1 MENKEQIKGA
11 IESGKAVLG
20 LEFGSTRIKA
30 VLIDEEHHPIASG
43 DHEWENRL
51 DNGIWTYTLADIW
64 TGLRDSYE
72 KMAKDVKEKYDVV
85 LTDIGAIGFSAMM
98 HGYMAFDRDGELL
111 VPFRTWR
118 NSTTGQ
124 SAKALTEFFQYNIPE
139 RWSIAHLYQAI
150 LNEEEHVKDIAYI
163 TTLAGYIHWQLTGEK
178 VLGVGDASGMFPI
191 DPETKDY
198 DQKKIDQFD
207 ELIAEKGYG
216 WKLREILPK
225 VLVAGEK
232 AGNLTEEGAKLLDVN
247 GNLKAGIPL
256 CPPEGDAGT
265 GMAATNS
272 VAKRTG
278 NVSAGTSVFAMVVL
292 ERELKKVYPEIDL
305 VTTPDG
311 SLVGMVHA
319 NNCTSDLNAWVGL
332 FREFAENFGIE
343 VDMNRLFGT
352 LYNKALEGDADCGG
366 LLSYGYLSGENITGV
381 TEGRPMFVRSPES
394 KFNLANFMKSHLF
407 TALGALKVG
416 MDILLK
422 EEGVEIDSILG
433 HGGLFKTKGV
443 GQGILAAAINTPVSV
458 METAGEGG
466 PWGMALLASYMIH
479 KEEGEALGDY
489 LTKKVFAGAE
499 GVSMEPDPKDVEGFE
514 VFIERYKKG
523 IAIEPVSYTHLTLP
537 TN

>member
-1 MENKEQIKGA
+1 MSNIKET

-30 VLIDEEHHPIASG
+30 VLVDETHTPIASG

-51 DNGIWTYTLADIW
+51 ENGIWTYSLDDIW
-64 TGLRDSYE
+64 NGLRDSYR
-72 KMAKDVKEKYDVV
+72 KLAADVEAKYDTK
-85 LTDIGAIGFSAMM
+85 LKKIGAIGFSAMM
-98 HGYMAFDRDGELL
+98 HGYMAFDKEGKLL

-118 NSTTGQ
+118 NGITGQ
-124 SAKALTEFFQYNIPE
+124 AAESLTELFQYNIPQ

-150 LNEEEHVKDIAYI
+150 LNAEEHVKDVAFF
-163 TTLAGYIHWQLTGEK
+163 TTLAGYIHWQLTGQK

-191 DPETKDY
+191 NPETKD
-198 DQKKIDQFD
+198 FD
-207 ELIAEKGYG
+207 AGMVEKFDALVAEKGFP
-216 WKLREILPK
+216 WKLKEILPK
-225 VLVAGEK
+225 VLVAGED
-232 AGNLTEEGAKLLDVN
+232 AGKLTEEGARLLDES
-247 GNLKAGIPL
+247 GTLEAGVPI

-272 VAKRTG
+272 VRKRTG
-278 NVSAGTSVFAMVVL
+278 NVSAGTSVFAMIVL

-332 FREFAENFGIE
+332 FREFAESFGIE
-343 VDMNRLFGT
+343 VDMNKLFGT

-381 TEGRPMFVRSPES
+381 EEGRPLFVRSPES
-394 KFNLANFMKSHLF
+394 KFNLANFMRVHLF

-422 EEGVEIDSILG
+422 EEKVEIDEILG

-443 GQGILAAAINTPVSV
+443 GQGFLAAAIDTPVSV

-466 PWGMALLASYMIH
+466 PWGMALLASYMLN
-479 KEEGEALGDY
+479 KEEKEMLADY
-489 LTKKVFAGAE
+489 LSDKVFAGNK
-499 GVSMEPDPKDVEGFE
+499 GTKMEPKKEDVEGFE
-514 VFIERYKKG
+514 TFAPRYVKG
-523 IAIEPVSYTHLTLP
+523 VAIEKAALENLI
-537 TN
+537 

>member
-1 MENKEQIKGA
+1 MSNIRET

-30 VLIDEEHHPIASG
+30 VLIDEAHTPIASG

-51 DNGIWTYTLADIW
+51 ENGIWTYSLEDVW
-64 TGLRDSYE
+64 NGLRDSY
-72 KMAKDVKEKYDVV
+72 KNLAKDVEEKYGTK
-85 LTDIGAIGFSAMM
+85 LKKIGAIGFSAMM
-98 HGYMAFDRDGELL
+98 HGYMAFDKEDKLL

-118 NSTTGQ
+118 NGITGQ
-124 SAKALTEFFQYNIPE
+124 AAEALTELFQYNIPQ

-150 LNEEEHVKDIAYI
+150 LNEEEHVKDVAYF
-163 TTLAGYIHWQLTGEK
+163 TTLAGYIHWRLTGQK

-191 DPETKDY
+191 NPDTKDF
-198 DQKKIDQFD
+198 DAGMVEKFD
-207 ELIAEKGYG
+207 ELVADKGFP
-216 WKLREILPK
+216 WKLKEILPK
-225 VLVAGEK
+225 VLVAGED
-232 AGNLTEEGAKLLDVN
+232 AGTLTEEGARLLDES
-247 GNLKAGIPL
+247 GILEAGIPI
-256 CPPEGDAGT
+256 CAPEGDAGT

-272 VAKRTG
+272 VKKRTG
-278 NVSAGTSVFAMVVL
+278 NVSAGTSIFAMIVL

-332 FREFAENFGIE
+332 FREFADGFGID
-343 VDMNRLFGT
+343 VDMNKLFGF

-381 TEGRPMFVRSPES
+381 EEGRPLFVRSPES
-394 KFNLANFMKSHLF
+394 KFNLANFMRVHLF

-422 EEGVEIDSILG
+422 EEQVEIDEILG

-443 GQGILAAAINTPVSV
+443 GQGFLAAAINTPVSV

-466 PWGMALLASYMIH
+466 PWGMALLASYMLN
-479 KEEGEALGDY
+479 KEEGESLADY
-489 LTKKVFAGAE
+489 LSNKVFAGNK
-499 GVSMEPDPKDVEGFE
+499 GTKMEPKKEDAEGFE
-514 VFIERYKKG
+514 VFARRYVKG
-523 IAIEPVSYTHLTLP
+523 VAIEKAALENLV
-537 TN
+537 